1 MLLVLVTGLALGALY
16 GMTATIYNV
25 TYSTAKVLSFGTGHF
40 AMVGGII
47 GAFLMLNW
55 HWPVWAGVTGSV
67 LAGAVFGYVSEFVAI
82 RRILASSDEHL
93 WVLSTLALATMAQ
106 EGMGLWWGTDPTP
119 FPRLV
124 AQDYGGL
131 LDQKYWLPI
140 ATALLMALGLDRFY
154 RKTMLGQVFVAV
166 SEDDFAARARGIDTG
181 RIRAVS
187 FVLAGAL
194 GALSGFAAG
203 QLTFAD
209 FSLGT
214 SLSLSGF
221 IAVALGGI
229 GSSAG
234 ALIGGGVLGLLTAS
248 TSHFF
253 GAEYQKTIAIGLLV
267 LLLIVR
273 PQGLFGRSLVR
284 DV

>member
-40 AMVGGII
+40 AMVGGIV
-47 GAFLMLNW
+47 GAFIMLNL
-55 HWPVWAGVTGSV
+55 HWPVWAGLAGSV
-67 LAGAVFGYVSEFVAI
+67 LAGAAFGYLSELVAI
-82 RRILASSDEHL
+82 RRILASSDDHL
-93 WVLSTLALATMAQ
+93 WVLSTLALATMVQ
-106 EGMGLWWGTDPTP
+106 EAMGLWWGTDPTP
-119 FPRLV
+119 FPRLIP
-124 AQDYGGL
+124 QDYGGL

-140 ATALLMALGLDRFY
+140 AAALLMALGLDAFY

-181 RIRAVS
+181 RIRTVS

-209 FSLGT
+209 FALGT

-234 ALIGGGVLGLLTAS
+234 ALIGGTVLGLLTAF

-273 PQGLFGRSLVR
+273 PQGLYGRPLVR